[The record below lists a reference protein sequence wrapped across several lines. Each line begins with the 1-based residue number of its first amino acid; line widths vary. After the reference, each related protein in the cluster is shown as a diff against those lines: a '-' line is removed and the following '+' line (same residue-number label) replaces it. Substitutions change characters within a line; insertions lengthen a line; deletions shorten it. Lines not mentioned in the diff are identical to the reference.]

1 MGREAPP
8 MNEVRMLS
16 VVNRTV
22 GRGWFPGH
30 RNSLQTCRRCIVAEA
45 FASGTCENEL
55 RKAPRPRAF

>member
-1 MGREAPP
+1 

-22 GRGWFPGH
+22 GRGWFPRH

-45 FASGTCENEL
+45 FASGTCENKL
-55 RKAPRPRAF
+55 RKAQKPRAF

>member
-1 MGREAPP
+1 MGREGPP

-55 RKAPRPRAF
+55 RKAQRPRAF